1 MAMCQTVVSFY
12 EELLCILLED
22 LCASSLDLL
31 DLLVGRKS
39 DMSPH
44 ALLKLSFFGLRFSS
58 GNVCLEK
65 RILLAINSY

>member
-1 MAMCQTVVSFY
+1 MCQTVVSFY

-39 DMSPH
+39 DI
-44 ALLKLSFFGLRFSS
+44 
-58 GNVCLEK
+58 CLHM
-65 RILLAINSY
+65 LC